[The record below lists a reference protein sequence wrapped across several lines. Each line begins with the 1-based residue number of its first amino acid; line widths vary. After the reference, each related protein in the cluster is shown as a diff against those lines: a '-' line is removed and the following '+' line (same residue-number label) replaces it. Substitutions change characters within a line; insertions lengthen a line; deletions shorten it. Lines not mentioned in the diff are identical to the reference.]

1 VTRAAGEQTAQ
12 AERELADAAQTVDD
26 LEEKLDEL
34 QDRYDSLTL
43 ALESER
49 SLRQQ
54 HDVEMAQLK
63 ERLAAAEENTRQRE
77 ERYQE
82 QKTVLQDALNAE
94 QA

>member
-1 VTRAAGEQTAQ
+1 M
-12 AERELADAAQTVDD
+12 LPVDD

-54 HDVEMAQLK
+54 HDVEMANGIRSRRQCCRM
-63 ERLAAAEENTRQRE
+63 RLMRSRHSTKTRGKTCRNDWSKFLPKLM
-77 ERYQE
+77 RV
-82 QKTVLQDALNAE
+82 QKN
-94 QA
+94 